1 MAKESITIRLEGELI
16 DRLESESDED
26 GVSRSE
32 YIRQILREQG
42 ERRELE
48 EEIRTLRERLETR
61 EERIDELENQLARRS
76 EIEEKVEEVALE
88 VREDREDR
96 NAPFFV
102 KWWQWWNNRE
112 DSNS

>member
-1 MAKESITIRLEGELI
+1 MPKDSITIRLEDELI
-16 DRLESESDED
+16 ARLEEEAEEE

-48 EEIRTLRERLETR
+48 EEIDTLRQRLETR
-61 EERIDELENQLARRS
+61 EARVEELEQQLTRRS
-76 EIEEKVEEVALE
+76 QIEDKVEEVALE
-88 VREDREDR
+88 VREEREES

-102 KWWQWWNNRE
+102 KWYRWFR
-112 DSNS
+112 D

>member
-1 MAKESITIRLEGELI
+1 MPKDSITIRLEDELI
-16 DRLESESDED
+16 ARLEEEAEEE

-48 EEIRTLRERLETR
+48 EEIDTLRQRLETR
-61 EERIDELENQLARRS
+61 EARVEELEKQLTRRS
-76 EIEEKVEEVALE
+76 QIEDKVEEVALE
-88 VREDREDR
+88 VREERAES

-102 KWWQWWNNRE
+102 KWYRWFR
-112 DSNS
+112 D

>member
-16 DRLESESDED
+16 DRLEAEADDD

-48 EEIRTLRERLETR
+48 EEIDTLRERLETR
-61 EERIDELENQLARRS
+61 EERIETLEEQLARRS
-76 EIEEKVEEVALE
+76 EIEERVEEVALE
-88 VREDREDR
+88 VREDREESR
-96 NAPFFV
+96 APFFV
-102 KWWQWWNNRE
+102 EWWRWWR
-112 DSNS
+112 DDD